1 MYIRKSVLGM
11 MVAAGGGAGLGV
23 LGDVAGAAV
32 LAVLAVLF
40 CFTEI
45 RIPTAVYGAA
55 WFGCLY
61 AMLAATSRIYR

>member
-11 MVAAGGGAGLGV
+11 MVAAG
-23 LGDVAGAAV
+23 GAAV